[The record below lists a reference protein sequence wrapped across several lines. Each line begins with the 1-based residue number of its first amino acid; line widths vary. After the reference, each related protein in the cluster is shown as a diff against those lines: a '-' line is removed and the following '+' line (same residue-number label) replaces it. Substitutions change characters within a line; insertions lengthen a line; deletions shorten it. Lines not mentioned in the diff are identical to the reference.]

1 MTRFGVGGPSLARA
15 GIVLAAGAAA
25 ANVFQFDPLA
35 VPSREQQILI
45 LAGLL
50 LGAGGA
56 AWEVLRGRLALG
68 SFVAGASR
76 FLLVTLQVALVVKVI
91 QAFEIESPVFAERVI
106 PLAALGFVV
115 NHVLPARLRLP
126 FFACLSLVGIWLVF
140 GPKQAAW
147 LIAVGVG
154 LIGLCE
160 LPVPFALRVLLV
172 VGAGVCL
179 ALQRAGKLPSPW
191 AGAIWPIL
199 GSMFMFRL
207 VVYLYDL
214 RHRREPFHPWH
225 ALSYFFMLPNVVF
238 PLFPVVDYATFQRT
252 WYDRKDACE
261 IYQRGIRWML
271 LGVTHLVMYRAVYQY
286 LTISP
291 SEVVDASKFGHYVT
305 ANFLLYFRVSGQF
318 HLICGILHLFGF
330 HLPET
335 HRLFFFSSSFN
346 DFWRRINIYWKD
358 FMMKVVYFPT
368 FFRLRKSGETPAL
381 IVATVLVF
389 LVTWITHS
397 YQWFWILGEWL
408 ISLTDM
414 MFWGILALA
423 LIGNTLWE
431 MRAGRKRSLV
441 PKARPLSDVALSAV
455 RTVLFFVLM
464 SVLWSLW
471 TAPTL
476 SGWWTL
482 VSAVGADPAG
492 WLVPLGVLAGAVV
505 VVAAGMKIGESWRGS
520 GSSARLH
527 PAWITVPALLA
538 MLVITS
544 PRLATR
550 LPVGGQEFVRD
561 LRIPGLNREDQ
572 ELMER
577 GYYEKLTKV
586 NRFNSQLWEV
596 YAKKGDSAPPPIRR
610 PTGDFQGLENIPL
623 LGVTYKGQPLR
634 TNQWGMRDRDYDLV
648 KPEGT
653 YRIALMGA
661 SYVMGSGVGDGE
673 TFEWL
678 LEDRLNREAAA
689 AGRPTA
695 EILNFAVGTL
705 SSAQQLYML
714 QKRVLPFDPDA
725 VVLVSPATDADLFAR
740 YLYRS
745 RDENVEIPYEYLR
758 EIIER
763 VGIDS
768 TTTEESAMQLL
779 YPVRTEIL
787 EWVYR
792 EFARECTSRG
802 ILPVFVYL
810 TLPGRTP
817 DVELIEE
824 QIRLAKESGFVTFD
838 LRDVY
843 DGFDVKKLQV
853 ASWDWH
859 PNPRGH
865 RIIAERLYRDFTESG
880 LVLP

>member
-1 MTRFGVGGPSLARA
+1 MVAENSPLPSRARVPSRTGPLPDADTVLRVATVAAQLVLLTWLIRKFEIVNEAFVRFSLLTIPAFVVHAFLPLAWRMRFFLLYSLA
-15 GIVLAAGAAA
+15 GIVL
-25 ANVFQFDPLA
+25 V
-35 VPSREQQILI
+35 
-45 LAGLL
+45 
-50 LGAGGA
+50 LGPAGGA
-56 AWEVLRGRLALG
+56 WVIGLG
-68 SFVAGASR
+68 LGLIGICQLPVRPSV
-76 FLLVTLQVALVVKVI
+76 QVALLLAAGVG
-91 QAFEIESPVFAERVI
+91 
-106 PLAALGFVV
+106 LAAL
-115 NHVLPARLRLP
+115 
-126 FFACLSLVGIWLVF
+126 
-140 GPKQAAW
+140 
-147 LIAVGVG
+147 
-154 LIGLCE
+154 
-160 LPVPFALRVLLV
+160 
-172 VGAGVCL
+172 
-179 ALQRAGKLPSPW
+179 RAGWLPSPVSV
-191 AGAIWPIL
+191 GVIAIV
-199 GSMFMFRL
+199 GSMFMFRVIL
-207 VVYLYDL
+207 YLYDR
-214 RHRREPFHPWH
+214 RHAKEPEV
-225 ALSYFFMLPNVVF
+225 ASRTLSYFFMAPNVCF
-238 PLFPVVDYATFQRT
+238 PFFPIIDYRRFGRSH
-252 WYDRKDACE
+252 YSEDASA
-261 IYQRGIRWML
+261 IYQRGVKWILRGVVHL
-271 LGVTHLVMYRAVYQY
+271 LAYRFVYSY
-286 LTISP
+286 LTIDP
-291 SEVVDASKFGHYVT
+291 LDVDGLRDAAQFALSS
-305 ANFLLYFRVSGQF
+305 FLLYLRVSGQF
-318 HLICGILHLFGF
+318 HLIAGLLHLFGF
-330 HLPET
+330 ALPET
-335 HRLFFFSSSFN
+335 HHLYYLASSFN

-389 LVTWITHS
+389 FVTWITHS

-431 MRAGRKRSLV
+431 MRAGRRRSLV
-441 PKARPLSDVALSAV
+441 PKVRPLSDVVLSAV

-476 SGWWTL
+476 AGWGAL
-482 VSAVGADPAG
+482 VSAAGADPAG
-492 WLVPLGVLAGAVV
+492 WPVPLAALAGAVV
-505 VVAAGMKIGESWRGS
+505 LLAAGMKLGESWRGHR
-520 GSSARLH
+520 SSARLH

-538 MLVITS
+538 MLVVTS
-544 PRLATR
+544 PRLAVR
-550 LPVGGQEFVRD
+550 LPVRGQEFVRD

-689 AGRPTA
+689 GGRPA
-695 EILNFAVGTL
+695 VEILNFAVGTL

-714 QKRVLPFDPDA
+714 QKRVLPFEPDA

-745 RDENVEIPYEYLR
+745 RDQKVEIPYGYLR
-758 EIIER
+758 DIIER

-792 EFARECTSRG
+792 EFERECRSRD

-824 QIRLAKESGFVTFD
+824 QIRLARESGFVTFD

-843 DGFDVKKLQV
+843 EGHDPRKLQV

-865 RIIAERLYRDFTESG
+865 RIIAERLYRDFTSSG
-880 LVLP
+880 VVLP

>member
-1 MTRFGVGGPSLARA
+1 MTTFQGSAPLLLARA

-25 ANVFQFDPLA
+25 ANVFHFDPLA
-35 VPSREQQILI
+35 PPPRERLLLI

-50 LGAGGA
+50 LAAGDVA
-56 AWEVLRGRLALG
+56 RETLRSRLALRA
-68 SFVAGASR
+68 FAAEAFR
-76 FLLVTLQVALVVKVI
+76 FLLVALQVALLVKVI
-91 QAFEIESPVFAERVI
+91 QLFEIESPVFAQRVI
-106 PLAALGFVV
+106 PLTALGFVAH
-115 NHVLPARLRLP
+115 HVLPARLRLP
-126 FFACLSLVGIWLVF
+126 FFALLSLVGIALVF

-147 LIAVGVG
+147 LVAIGVG
-154 LIGLCE
+154 LITLCE
-160 LPVPFALRVLLV
+160 LPVPFAWRVLLV
-172 VGAGVCL
+172 VGAGACL

-191 AGAIWPIL
+191 TGAIWPIL
-199 GSMFMFRL
+199 GSMFMFRI

-214 RHRREPFHPWH
+214 RHRREPFHPWR

-261 IYQRGIRWML
+261 IYQRGVRWML
-271 LGVTHLVMYRAVYQY
+271 LGVTHLVLYRAVYQY

-291 SEVVDASKFGHYVT
+291 AEVVDAAAFGRYVA

-318 HLICGILHLFGF
+318 HLICGMLHLFGF

-358 FMMKVVYFPT
+358 FMMKVVYFPA
-368 FFRLRKSGETPAL
+368 FFRLRKTGEMSAL
-381 IVATVLVF
+381 IVATLLVF
-389 LVTWITHS
+389 FVTWITHS

-431 MRAGRKRSLV
+431 MRAGRKRTLA
-441 PKARPLSDVALSAV
+441 PKVRPLPDVALGAV
-455 RTVLFFVLM
+455 RTALFFALM

-476 SGWWTL
+476 DGWWTL
-482 VSAVGADPAG
+482 VRG
-492 WLVPLGVLAGAVV
+492 AGAVPSAWLTPLAV
-505 VVAAGMKIGESWRGS
+505 LGAGVAAITAGTMIGERWRAGAS
-520 GSSARLH
+520 TARLH
-527 PAWITVPALLA
+527 PAWVTVSALLV
-538 MLVITS
+538 LLIVPGRGFS
-544 PRLATR
+544 SR
-550 LPVGGQEFVRD
+550 LPVSGQEFVRD

-634 TNQWGMRDRDYDLV
+634 TNQWGMRDQDYALE

-689 AGRPTA
+689 GQPAV

-714 QKRVLPFDPDA
+714 QTRVLPFDPDV

-745 RDENVEIPYEYLR
+745 RDQKVEIPYEYLR
-758 EIIER
+758 DIIER

-792 EFARECTSRG
+792 EFARECESRD

-817 DVELIEE
+817 DVDLIEE
-824 QIRLAKESGFVTFD
+824 QIRLARESGFVTFD

-843 DGFDVKKLQV
+843 EGHDPRKLQV

-865 RIIAERLYRDFTESG
+865 RLIAERLYRDFTSSG
-880 LVLP
+880 VVLP